1 MKKERQ
7 NRFTLIE
14 LLVVIAIIAIL
25 AGMLIPSLGTAKE
38 KAKEIKCVS
47 NNKQLFIGMN
57 MYISDND
64 DYFPY
69 GYVSKSWL
77 GTSDN
82 VFWPELLAG
91 KDAGYTSPEVLL
103 CDSIKK
109 KFPSNALI
117 KYISEKDFGK
127 AGNDIYVDYGYN
139 YWTLGGNNNSFG
151 RGMPIKAGATT
162 SMKLSRIKRP
172 AYVFSHLECVLA
184 ADENR
189 FGYGLFSAIF
199 SYNAGNMVGTP
210 WGVHR
215 GNCVALL
222 CDGSVQ
228 SLKVGPPVMESSRQF
243 YVKYANENGTNYFVA
258 D

>member
-47 NNKQLFIGMN
+47 NNKQLSLGMN
-57 MYISDND
+57 LYISDND

-77 GTSDN
+77 GTSEN
-82 VFWPELLAG
+82 AFWTDYLAG
-91 KDAGYTSPEVLL
+91 KSAYISPEVLF
-103 CDSIKK
+103 CDSMKHR
-109 KFPSNALI
+109 
-117 KYISEKDFGK
+117 YKDHVFIDDLTNHELGSRNRSSF
-127 AGNDIYVDYGYN
+127 ACYGYN

-162 SMKLSRIKRP
+162 SMKLSKLKRP

-199 SYNAGNMVGTP
+199 SYNAGNTVGTP

-215 GNCVALL
+215 GNCVALF

-243 YVKYANENGTNYFVA
+243 YVKYTNENGTNYFVA